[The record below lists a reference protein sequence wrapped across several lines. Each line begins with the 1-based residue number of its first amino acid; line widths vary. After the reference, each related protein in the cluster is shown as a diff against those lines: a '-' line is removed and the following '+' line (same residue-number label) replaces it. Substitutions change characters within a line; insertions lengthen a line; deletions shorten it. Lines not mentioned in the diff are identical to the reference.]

1 MNGIPE
7 TRVSLILRLPG
18 GADTE
23 AWREFVDMYEPFV
36 YRFAR
41 RAGLQDSDARELVQ
55 EVFLGITKA
64 IRRWQPNPE
73 QARFRTWLFR
83 IAKNQLLTHMKR
95 RRSESGCDS
104 SVWRSI
110 ADPRLNVTAR
120 EPIATEY
127 RQEVFRWASDQVRNQ
142 VQPTTWSA
150 FWQTAV
156 EGKSSEQVAKTLGI
170 PRSAVYVA
178 RSRVIS
184 RLQVQVAL
192 FENSDE

>member
-23 AWREFVDMYEPFV
+23 AWREFVDIYEPFV
-36 YRFAR
+36 YRFGR

-64 IRRWQPNPE
+64 IRRWQPDPE

-83 IAKNQLLTHMKR
+83 IARNQLLTHIKR
-95 RRSESGCDS
+95 RRCESDCDS
-104 SVWRSI
+104 IAWRNI
-110 ADPRLNVTAR
+110 ADRQPDAAGQDQ
-120 EPIATEY
+120 IASEY
-127 RQEVFRWASDQVRNQ
+127 RREVFRWASQRVRDQ

-156 EGKSSEQVAKTLGI
+156 EGRSPAQVATDLGI

-184 RLQVQVAL
+184 RLQAQVAL
-192 FENSDE
+192 FEQSDE